1 MSTSIRAVVRSP
13 RAWGFFVF
21 VGTLAVYLA
30 TYPRHVINA
39 DAFSATVES
48 FRIATTGK
56 PWLDGFDWS
65 AVAHII
71 PGYHLDLSPWV
82 AAGAGGHAVAFR
94 SPGATIAS
102 IPAYWIDAH
111 LLGHHGYHFAP
122 GNVTACLLT
131 ALAMALFFLTVV
143 HHVRFG
149 AALAATLVL
158 AFATPMW
165 SVSAA
170 FLWTHPIT
178 VLGIAGMAW
187 AADRER
193 WWLVGLFGGIGL
205 WGRLHVAVIVA
216 ILGLGVAVWR
226 RRPTPAVRAGVVST
240 VMLVLASVYSHWLY
254 GSWNPA
260 GGYGSAPGEALA
272 TGNTGDSPVIGHGA
286 VALLMNHLGLWIAPD
301 RGVLLFTPVLLILLP
316 LVVLRWRELPDW
328 SRVLAVGGLV
338 YALVQGQIDGFTGGS
353 GFFGY
358 RLMLEPLMCAAPAC
372 VFAVRRLP
380 RRLHYPV
387 AMVVAVTWG
396 AFTYAALTERNSV
409 GLRDTP
415 IHPVPYLPMEVA
427 WTHNAVVD
435 DLRAQGPDLWLCLLA
450 AVVVCYYVTER
461 WRKRA
466 ESAAVIGEP
475 AEEIA
480 QAAG

>member
-1 MSTSIRAVVRSP
+1 MSTLALRIWASI
-13 RAWGFFVF
+13 VF
-21 VGTLAVYLA
+21 VGTLATYLA
-30 TYPRHVINA
+30 TYPRHIINA

-48 FRIATTGK
+48 FRIATTGR

-65 AVAHII
+65 AVAHLI

-82 AAGAGGHAVAFR
+82 AAGAGGHAVSFR
-94 SPGATIAS
+94 SPGATIVS
-102 IPAYWIDAH
+102 VPAYWIDAH
-111 LLGHHGYHFAP
+111 LLGHHGYHFGP
-122 GNVTACLLT
+122 GNVTACVLT
-131 ALAMALFFLTVV
+131 ALAMTLFFLTVV
-143 HHVRFG
+143 RRVRLG

-187 AADRER
+187 AADRDR

-226 RRPTPAVRAGVVST
+226 RRPAPAVRTGLVSAA
-240 VMLVLASVYSHWLY
+240 MLALASLYSHWLY
-254 GSWNPA
+254 GGWNPA
-260 GGYGSAPGEALA
+260 GGYGSGPGKALA
-272 TGNTGDSPVIGHGA
+272 TGNTGDSPVIGHGP
-286 VALLMNHLGLWIAPD
+286 VASLMNHLGLWIAPD
-301 RGVLLFTPVLLILLP
+301 RGVLLFTPVLLILIP

-328 SRVLAVGGLV
+328 SRVLAVAGLV
-338 YALVQGQIDGFTGGS
+338 YTLVQGQIDGFTGGS

-372 VFAVRRLP
+372 VLAVRRMP

-387 AMVVAVTWG
+387 AMVVAAMWG
-396 AFTYAALTERNSV
+396 AFTYAALIERSSV

-415 IHPVPYLPMEVA
+415 SDPVPYLPLQVA
-427 WTHNAVVD
+427 WTHNAVID
-435 DLRAQGPDLWLCLLA
+435 DLRTQGPDLWLCLLG
-450 AVVVCYYVTER
+450 AVVVCYYVVEQ
-461 WRKRA
+461 WRKRV
-466 ESAAVIGEP
+466 EGAAVIEAP
-475 AEEIA
+475 VEASVEEAA